1 MFCSIVENEIREGDV
16 DLNYQP
22 WPSIS
27 TAARHLIKRMLN
39 RDPKKRISA
48 AEVLGKPLCL

>member
-1 MFCSIVENEIREGDV
+1 MFRSIVANEIRGGDV

-27 TAARHLIKRMLN
+27 TEARHLIKRMLN
-39 RDPKKRISA
+39 RDPKERISA